1 MRAQDQRH
9 LKQSGLIYFLGNA
22 MQGMNSVVLFLLRT
36 AEREDVTFWLLDALA
51 TAVIPGHWEKLFH
64 ISAPDTKTVTI
75 R

>member
-1 MRAQDQRH
+1 MLDHRH
-9 LKQSGLIYFLGNA
+9 LKPPGLNHLLGNA

-64 ISAPDTKTVTI
+64 ISSPDTETVTI